1 MFVGMTLQVVLL
13 HCFWFL
19 CCFLQ
24 PSFRKL
30 SRQVGSNVQVSIVQ
44 TTLISQANPQISS
57 QTS

>member
-1 MFVGMTLQVVLL
+1 MFVGMTLQAVLL

-30 SRQVGSNVQVSIVQ
+30 SRQVGSNVQASIVQ